1 MKVSKLTIRFLLFIL
16 LLIWAYMLIKSL
28 LQSGKKKTEIRGQA
42 KSKPLDLS
50 KEDIE
55 DIDFKDTDFKDTD

>member
-1 MKVSKLTIRFLLFIL
+1 
-16 LLIWAYMLIKSL
+16 MLIKSL